1 MRRNKK
7 IKLGLPR
14 GLLKNQTVKLFQ
26 LAGYN
31 IKIDEELYRAYI
43 DDPQLEIFL
52 ARDQE
57 LTFYTEKGA
66 IDAAIAQNAYILDQ
80 KIKVIP
86 IALFN
91 YGVDVWD
98 NARIV
103 LAVPKNSKIKRVQDL
118 QKKKILSRVPEI
130 TKEYLK
136 RHKIKAEVEWTDRP
150 AEPKVPLLGD
160 AIIEFTNTGSTLKAF
175 NLRIID
181 TLLETSPTLF
191 MNEKSYKNKWKREKI
206 ENLAILLDGARTA
219 QDMVGLILHASNDMM
234 EEVLKILP
242 ALKKPTVTRL
252 RGENWF
258 DVFTVANKKAVRKI
272 IPRLKEIGCSDIV
285 EFPLNKVVP

>member
-136 RHKIKAEVEWTDRP
+136 RYKIKAEVEWTDRP